1 MNHKELLRRIFEDD
15 SAVASPVPGEA
26 PSAVSTD
33 PVITEPENNPDQD
46 IYSLYPDLANIDIT
60 SACSLAEYF
69 SQMCEDERTN
79 AEMEQQAQMVPSVS
93 KVDTPDE
100 F

>member
-1 MNHKELLRRIFEDD
+1 MNHRALLRRIFEDD
-15 SAVASPVPGEA
+15 GAVASPVPGEA
-26 PSAVSTD
+26 PSSVSTQ
-33 PVITEPENNPDQD
+33 PVLTEPENNPGQD

-69 SQMCEDERTN
+69 AQMCEDERAN
-79 AEMEQQAQMVPSVS
+79 AEMEQQQQLVPSMS
-93 KVDTPDE
+93 KVGTPDE